1 MQAPRENSPEALTF
15 MGTMMERDAG
25 DWLRRPMRRH
35 QAGVDFDLGRGYFG
49 GIRVAGLPSVHEW
62 DGSEWVL
69 PDYSPKVA
77 HDGSTIFRPW
87 QGIRWTGDVF
97 HGLDGRSVTLR
108 SAGVLDKGTYR
119 PLWKAGPLYASPFLL
134 RQSVGPFE
142 HQVHVLEDSL
152 RSEVHIHEMPR
163 LPGGEALAFEFCA
176 DRMLP
181 PDKCPCHPWYQDARG
196 RRADVTKM
204 RWLGGRYEYV
214 PLVDLERLTFP
225 VIIDPETNTL
235 AFTCYST
242 CQDDVDYLDAR
253 NALPSSIFFCL
264 GSGALQAVGQIWSA
278 DEPSYYGVWR
288 AYNGW
293 ASGSACG
300 LIIEADVKLACDFVP
315 IIFDDDF
322 YFKHFDGAG
331 RSCAVA
337 AECKQMYLDTDTTG
351 TTIVATFDELRAVGC
366 VLGTYGPYHA
376 LNAADIAHLNN
387 TYGLGNSLGYPLY
400 FGLQTKKDNDS
411 TAPVGISE
419 WARLRAA
426 SYLRYVAESC
436 GGFIWLI
443 GG

>member
-1 MQAPRENSPEALTF
+1 
-15 MGTMMERDAG
+15 MGAMMERDAG

-35 QAGVDFDLGRGYFG
+35 RAGVDFDLGRGYVG
-49 GIRVAGLPSVHEW
+49 GIRVAGMPTVHEW
-62 DGSEWVL
+62 DGSGWVL
-69 PDYSPKVA
+69 PDYCPKVA
-77 HDGSTIFRPW
+77 HDGSVVFRPR

-142 HQVHVLEDSL
+142 HQVHVLEESL
-152 RSEVHIHEMPR
+152 RSEIHIREMPN
-163 LPGGEALAFEFCA
+163 LPGGDALAFEFCA

-181 PDKCPCHPWYQDARG
+181 PDKCPCHPWYMDAKG
-196 RRADVTKM
+196 KRADVAKM

-214 PLVDLERLTFP
+214 PLADLERLTFP
-225 VIIDPETNTL
+225 VIIDPETNNVTFRCSGTGQS
-235 AFTCYST
+235 AT
-242 CQDDVDYLDAR
+242 VYLDAR
-253 NALPSSIFFCL
+253 NLVGTGIWFCL
-264 GSGALQAVGQIWSA
+264 GSGALQALGQTYTFP
-278 DEPSYYGVWR
+278 DEPTFYGVWR

-293 ASGSACG
+293 EAGAACG
-300 LIIEADVKLACDFVP
+300 LIITADVKVACSYVSP
-315 IIFDDDF
+315 SFDEDI

-331 RSCAVA
+331 RSCANA

-351 TTIVATFDELRAVGC
+351 TTIVGTFDELRAVGC

-376 LNAADIAHLNN
+376 LNAVDIAHLNDF
-387 TYGLGNSLGYPLY
+387 YGLGNTLGYPLY
-400 FGLQTKKDNDS
+400 FGLQAKNDYDATPPAS
-411 TAPVGISE
+411 IPEFCS
-419 WARLRAA
+419 LRSA